1 MLWTALGVGSALL
14 SGCHPDEPADLV
26 IVNGNEP
33 ESLDPAIVTG
43 VSEMRLTKALFEGL
57 LRLEP
62 KQALAS
68 PGLAERWEVS
78 ADGTTYTFHLRTNL
92 TWSTGEPITTE
103 DVLYSWRRALNP
115 ATASDYA
122 GQLFYIK
129 NAEAFYNGKLAD
141 PAQLGLRAH
150 GPYALQVELEH
161 PVAFFLDLCCY
172 PTLAIVPR
180 QTIEKYGDAWVRA
193 RPLPVSGPYEL
204 EDWRLNDRIR
214 LRKNPRYWDAVHT
227 QSEVIDLL
235 PIGSA
240 NTALNLYE
248 TGVAD
253 VVWDKDLVPDELL
266 DVLLRR
272 PDFHTNEYL
281 GTFFYRFNVTRKP
294 LDDPRVRQA
303 FAMATDRVR
312 LVRKLMHAGE
322 KPAFHY
328 VPDGVAHYH
337 SPEGLPFA
345 PARARQLFAE
355 AGFPE
360 GKGFPHFAYSFYTAA
375 GGGGKIQ
382 LKLAVELQQMWR
394 EQLGV
399 EVELR
404 QIERKIFFGAQSRR
418 DFDLSASSWIGDY
431 NDANTFLDM
440 FESESGN
447 NRTGWANPRY
457 DQLVDQANRQVDLD
471 RRETLFR
478 QAEHMLI
485 ADQAPIVPLYFYAGF
500 NYFDPRKIQ
509 GIYQN
514 LLDEHPL
521 QFIRKVKL

>member
-1 MLWTALGVGSALL
+1 
-14 SGCHPDEPADLV
+14 
-26 IVNGNEP
+26 
-33 ESLDPAIVTG
+33 
-43 VSEMRLTKALFEGL
+43 
-57 LRLEP
+57 
-62 KQALAS
+62 
-68 PGLAERWEVS
+68 
-78 ADGTTYTFHLRTNL
+78 
-92 TWSTGEPITTE
+92 
-103 DVLYSWRRALNP
+103 
-115 ATASDYA
+115 
-122 GQLFYIK
+122 
-129 NAEAFYNGKLAD
+129 
-141 PAQLGLRAH
+141 
-150 GPYALQVELEH
+150 
-161 PVAFFLDLCCY
+161 
-172 PTLAIVPR
+172 
-180 QTIEKYGDAWVRA
+180 VRA
-193 RPLPVSGPYEL
+193 RPLPVSGPFEL
-204 EDWRLNDRIR
+204 EAWRLNDRIR
-214 LRKNPRYWDAVHT
+214 LRKNPRYWDAAHT
-227 QSEVIDLL
+227 QSLVIDLL

-266 DVLLRR
+266 DVLLQR
-272 PDFHTNEYL
+272 PDFHTNDYL
-281 GTFFYRFNVTRKP
+281 GTFFYRFNVTHKP
-294 LDDPRVRQA
+294 LDDRRVRQA

-337 SPEGLPFA
+337 SPDGLAFDP
-345 PARARQLFAE
+345 PRARQMLAE
-355 AGFPE
+355 AGFP
-360 GKGFPHFAYSFYTAA
+360 GGRGFPHFAYSFYTAA

-404 QIERKIFFGAQSRR
+404 QIERKIFFGAQSRL

-440 FESESGN
+440 FESQSGN

-471 RRETLFR
+471 RREDLFR
-478 QAEHMLI
+478 QAEHVLI

-500 NYFDPRKIQ
+500 NYFDPNRIQ

-514 LLDEHPL
+514 ILDEHPL
-521 QFIRKVKL
+521 QFIRKVKM